1 MTGGLGSTCLRF
13 LPFVLACVCL
23 PRTTQAQWAAPV
35 PLEWTAPQE
44 CPPISFLRVEIENEL
59 QGSQSKREGI
69 TIHASARQLGFDLW
83 QADLDVITETG
94 LSKRVIRAQSCKAL
108 AQATS
113 LIVAMLIDPEVA
125 VHRSF
130 DAQAG
135 ENPETQPSYNP
146 PVASVTPGPN
156 AGAWRDTTLAQS
168 PISVERSRELRPAPA
183 WAMRRAAAHFAVIAG
198 ADWGSLPSATYTYGF
213 AVGYVGGYWQTEAG
227 LSGWAERQA
236 TWNRPPAPSAGGGF
250 WMMAGF
256 ANVCRGLFG
265 MARWVVSPCAGLELR
280 DLSGK
285 GNDAVTVK
293 NQTHRWSAAP
303 TLSVLSSFELS
314 EIFAVR
320 LSLGAAVPLMRP
332 AFEIDGLGSVF
343 EPNWIALRAN
353 FGFEM
358 RFR

>member
-1 MTGGLGSTCLRF
+1 
-13 LPFVLACVCL
+13 
-23 PRTTQAQWAAPV
+23 
-35 PLEWTAPQE
+35 
-44 CPPISFLRVEIENEL
+44 
-59 QGSQSKREGI
+59 
-69 TIHASARQLGFDLW
+69 
-83 QADLDVITETG
+83 
-94 LSKRVIRAQSCKAL
+94 
-108 AQATS
+108 
-113 LIVAMLIDPEVA
+113 
-125 VHRSF
+125 
-130 DAQAG
+130 
-135 ENPETQPSYNP
+135 
-146 PVASVTPGPN
+146 
-156 AGAWRDTTLAQS
+156 
-168 PISVERSRELRPAPA
+168 
-183 WAMRRAAAHFAVIAG
+183 
-198 ADWGSLPSATYTYGF
+198 
-213 AVGYVGGYWQTEAG
+213 
-227 LSGWAERQA
+227 
-236 TWNRPPAPSAGGGF
+236 
-250 WMMAGF
+250 MMAGF